1 MKKALAITAV
11 AVALFTTIF
20 FGYSMLNDKSSD
32 PGDMQGFISF
42 TEMFLLSGFF

>member
-11 AVALFTTIF
+11 AVALLTIF